1 VAQRKKTAAQS
12 ASVDA
17 RAFTVVL
24 EDLHAK
30 FDVFGEALQGV
41 RSEVAEV
48 RSEVAE
54 LRSDVAALQSLRP
67 EVAALRDEVR
77 EIREEVAEVRND
89 VGVLRRDVELLKVA
103 VVDNVR
109 EIKQL
114 RRAR

>member
-1 VAQRKKTAAQS
+1 MRTDAS
-12 ASVDA
+12 AFA
-17 RAFTVVL
+17 VVL

-41 RSEVAEV
+41 RSEVG
-48 RSEVAE
+48 
-54 LRSDVAALQSLRP
+54 
-67 EVAALRDEVR
+67 ALRDDVR
-77 EIREEVAEVRND
+77 EIREEMAEVRND

>member
-1 VAQRKKTAAQS
+1 MVIQVAQKKRSTARSTGTDGS
-12 ASVDA
+12 AFA
-17 RAFTVVL
+17 VVL

-41 RSEVAEV
+41 RSEVA
-48 RSEVAE
+48 A
-54 LRSDVAALQSLRP
+54 LRSDVVALQSLHP
-67 EVAALRDEVR
+67 EVAALRDDVR
-77 EIREEVAEVRND
+77 EIREEMVEVRND